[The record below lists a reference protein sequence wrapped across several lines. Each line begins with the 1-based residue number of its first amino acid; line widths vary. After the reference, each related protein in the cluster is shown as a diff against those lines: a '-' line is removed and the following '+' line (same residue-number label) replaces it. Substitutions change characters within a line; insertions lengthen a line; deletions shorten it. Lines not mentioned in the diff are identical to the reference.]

1 MAVHQRVIS
10 EHEAALIGDIA
21 EFDRTEAWRGDGALS
36 MRDWLV
42 ARCHI
47 SRARARTL
55 VDAAAKVKDLPA
67 LAGAFSDGRL
77 TLDVFAPLAAVATS
91 RTDADL
97 AKAAEHWTPRQARQ
111 YASELKGATDAEAAA
126 QVLRRFVRFDDQRCF
141 IWAQI
146 PGDAYALVK
155 SALVGRARRHDHPS
169 TSDPDYERFE
179 SRCADALVQ
188 ICVEQGQAARPG
200 KAEDRSSPTRT
211 GSNSTPVHG
220 GARTTMIVH
229 TDLDRLLYGDGY
241 GHASIQ
247 GVGPIS
253 AEVARRLACNAHITL
268 SFDGPD
274 GATLDQ
280 KKLERDPSEAQRIEI
295 RRRDNGCR
303 FPGCGCRNVTDVHHI
318 VWASKQGPTV
328 MANLLTLCVGHH
340 SRVHELGWK
349 MDGDAQAEVRFVSPH
364 GRVFISSPSPTWRR
378 PRK

>member
-1 MAVHQRVIS
+1 
-10 EHEAALIGDIA
+10 
-21 EFDRTEAWRGDGALS
+21 

-67 LAGAFSDGRL
+67 LASALSDGRL
-77 TLDVFAPLAAVATS
+77 TLDVFAPLVTVATS
-91 RTDADL
+91 QTDAGL

-111 YASELKGATDAEAAA
+111 YVDELKGATDAEAAA
-126 QVLRRFVRFDDQRCF
+126 QVLRRFVRFDDQRCL

-146 PGDAYALVK
+146 PGDSYALVK

-169 TSDPDYERFE
+169 ASDPDYERFE

-188 ICVEQGQAARPG
+188 ICVEQGQAAKPG
-200 KAEDRSSPTRT
+200 TGQDGSSPTRT

-268 SFDGPD
+268 SFDS
-274 GATLDQ
+274 A
-280 KKLERDPSEAQRIEI
+280 
-295 RRRDNGCR
+295 RR
-303 FPGCGCRNVTDVHHI
+303 
-318 VWASKQGPTV
+318 
-328 MANLLTLCVGHH
+328 HH
-340 SRVHELGWK
+340 SRPEEAGARPQRGPANRDPAPGQRLSLSGLRVPERHRCPSHRLGLEAGT
-349 MDGDAQAEVRFVSPH
+349 DRHVEPAHPLRRSPQ
-364 GRVFISSPSPTWRR
+364 SSP
-378 PRK
+378 